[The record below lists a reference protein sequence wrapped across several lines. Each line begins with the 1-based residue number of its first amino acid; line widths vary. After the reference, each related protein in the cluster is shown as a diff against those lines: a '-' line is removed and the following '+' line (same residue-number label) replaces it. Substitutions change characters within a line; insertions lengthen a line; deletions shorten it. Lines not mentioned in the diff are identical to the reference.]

1 MEKLSKRNSLKT
13 NLIFTKASRD
23 RDIKIS
29 MNGKGRAMGN
39 IFIEWFWRELK
50 YEHVYLNP
58 ANGGIELYE
67 GIRKH
72 ILFYSTKRSHTSIN
86 KLIRDSCFNQ
96 LKAVC

>member
-1 MEKLSKRNSLKT
+1 MYNSLKT

-29 MNGKGRAMGN
+29 MNGKERALGN
-39 IFIEWFWRELK
+39 IFIKRFWTALK
-50 YEHVYLNP
+50 YEHLYLNP

-67 GIRKH
+67 VIRKQV
-72 ILFYSTKRSHTSIN
+72 LFYSTQRCHTSIN
-86 KLIRDSCFNQ
+86 NLIRDSCFNQ

>member
-1 MEKLSKRNSLKT
+1 MEKLSKRNSSKT

-29 MNGKGRAMGN
+29 VNGKERALGN
-39 IFIEWFWRELK
+39 IFIERFRTALK

-67 GIRKH
+67 VIRKQV
-72 ILFYSTKRSHTSIN
+72 LFYSTQRSHTSIN
-86 KLIRDSCFNQ
+86 NRIPYSCFNQ
-96 LKAVC
+96 LRAVC